1 MMASLCFSSPLGPVI
16 LRYLELK
23 QALGRR
29 YDVEARVLHSLD
41 RFLNTSRAADLDASS
56 FAAWC
61 HSQQH
66 LCSGVLRSRM
76 RIVRNF
82 CLYQRRRQPDCF
94 VPDPLLFPS
103 NHQRVRPYIFSE
115 EEIARLLSKTS
126 LLTPSA
132 NSPLRPR
139 IFRLAIVLL
148 YTTGLRRGELLR
160 LTLDDYDGQ
169 QIVLSIHASK
179 FHKSRI
185 LPVPQDVAGEIEEY
199 LQLRSRFLPSVSQSP
214 LLCNRS
220 RQGWRHYT
228 GPGLSNGI
236 GQLLRL
242 ADIRKPDGRWPR
254 VHDFRHSFAVNA
266 LLRWYRDGVDVGT
279 RLPGLAAYMG
289 HVSIVST
296 QYYLHL
302 VEPLRTLASHR
313 FAQSCGRIIT
323 SSEERTPQ

>member
-1 MMASLCFSSPLGPVI
+1 MRASLSFSSPLGPVI

-29 YDVEARVLHSLD
+29 YDVETRVLHSLD
-41 RFLNTSRAADLDASS
+41 RFLNTSGAADLDAGS

-82 CLYQRRRQPDCF
+82 CLYQRREQPDCF
-94 VPDPLLFPS
+94 IPDPLLFPS

-115 EEIARLLSKTS
+115 AEIARLLSKTS
-126 LLTPSA
+126 LLRPAA

-169 QIVLSIHASK
+169 QDVLSIRASK
-179 FHKSRI
+179 FHKSRL
-185 LPVPQDVAGEIEEY
+185 LPLPQDVAAEIEEY
-199 LQLRSRFLPSVSQSP
+199 LKLRSCFVSPVNLSP

-228 GPGLSNGI
+228 GTGLSDGI
-236 GQLLRL
+236 GTLLRL
-242 ADIRKPDGRWPR
+242 AQIRKPDGRLPR

-266 LLRWYRDGVDVGT
+266 LLRWYRAGIDVGT

-289 HVSIVST
+289 HVSIAST
-296 QYYLHL
+296 QYYLPL
-302 VEPLRTLASHR
+302 IEPLRTLASDR
-313 FAQSCGRIIT
+313 FAQSCGRLIT
-323 SSEERTPQ
+323 PSVERIPS